1 MYALLF
7 CLPLPTTCVFIWTFF
22 SSVSTLFAF
31 SYCTAY
37 SVRRGHKADI
47 LLFSFLATEKGEK
60 KNATTWQ
67 VTAQQNPNH
76 KLRPSCATAIYRYII
91 AKQEFTVVVHS
102 ASPASASC
110 KHQEQNNETFVP
122 SSHSKAKTTAQQPLF
137 FWMEANKMILFLHFP
152 QWVQK
157 MFVRI
162 ILLF

>member
-1 MYALLF
+1 MLFYFVYLFQLL
-7 CLPLPTTCVFIWTFF
+7 V
-22 SSVSTLFAF
+22 F
-31 SYCTAY
+31 SYELFFPLFLPYLPFPTAQLT
-37 SVRRGHKADI
+37 VLEGVTKQI
-47 LLFSFLATEKGEK
+47 FCCLASWQQKKEK